1 MEQHAETIYGAR
13 TWSIR
18 TDIARP
24 LVMGVHGM
32 VSGGHYL
39 AASAG
44 MRVLAAGGNAIDAGV
59 AGGIV
64 LNVVHN
70 DMCAFAGVAPIIL
83 YHAGTKRVTTF
94 AGTGTWPRAISR
106 DYFMREK
113 QGRIGLGLAACVVPS
128 AADAWLSA
136 LRQYGT
142 KTFGEVAESAI
153 RIAHDGF
160 PVHHFMARSIAGFLN
175 NYRAHP
181 MNREIYLRG
190 GEAPKVGDV
199 IVQHELGATLQ
210 AMADAERKAR
220 GTREQGIDAAR
231 DYFYRGPIA
240 KAMVAYSK
248 THGGFFSEED
258 FATYA
263 AREEPAPHVTFRNH
277 EVYGC
282 GPWSQGPA
290 FLEALGILDGVPMDG
305 PTPHSPDVI
314 HQMVEALKL
323 AFADRERYLGDPLV
337 VTVPMERLL
346 SPAYFAAQRAR
357 IDPRHAYPGCP
368 PAGEIPG
375 FPRREPPP
383 PTGELPVVTARTP
396 SADLPGTSY
405 FCAMDRDGNIF
416 SATPSDGYSQSEVIP
431 GLGLAI
437 SERGLQGSLDPD
449 NPNVVAPG
457 KRIRLTPNPALVL
470 RDGEPFMAIGSP
482 GADRQPQAMTQVLSK
497 ILIWGMNPQ
506 HAVEHPRFA
515 SFSFPQGAFPHQY
528 EPKKL
533 RAEADVPEDA
543 AAQLRAYGHDV
554 ERWPKWSWSAG
565 GVCVVMRDPE
575 QRVFLGGADPRREG
589 YVVAV

>member
-1 MEQHAETIYGAR
+1 M
-13 TWSIR
+13 
-18 TDIARP
+18 
-24 LVMGVHGM
+24 
-32 VSGGHYL
+32 
-39 AASAG
+39 
-44 MRVLAAGGNAIDAGV
+44 
-59 AGGIV
+59 

-113 QGRIGLGLAACVVPS
+113 QGRIGLGLTACVVPS

-357 IDPRHAYPGCP
+357 IDPRARLSGLSPRGRDPRLSP
-368 PAGEIPG
+368 PRAAAADGRAAG
-375 FPRREPPP
+375 
-383 PTGELPVVTARTP
+383 
-396 SADLPGTSY
+396 
-405 FCAMDRDGNIF
+405 RDGPD
-416 SATPSDGYSQSEVIP
+416 AVGGPP
-431 GLGLAI
+431 GH
-437 SERGLQGSLDPD
+437 
-449 NPNVVAPG
+449 VVF
-457 KRIRLTPNPALVL
+457 L
-470 RDGEPFMAIGSP
+470 RDGPRRQHLLRDAERRLQPERGHPGTQPGDLRARPTGQPRSGQPECGRARKAHPADPEPRL
-482 GADRQPQAMTQVLSK
+482 GAARRGALHGD
-497 ILIWGMNPQ
+497 
-506 HAVEHPRFA
+506 RFA
-515 SFSFPQGAFPHQY
+515 GRGSAASSDDAGA
-528 EPKKL
+528 E
-533 RAEADVPEDA
+533 
-543 AAQLRAYGHDV
+543 
-554 ERWPKWSWSAG
+554 
-565 GVCVVMRDPE
+565 
-575 QRVFLGGADPRREG
+575 
-589 YVVAV
+589 